1 MADNSY
7 DDLFDAD
14 VFDMHGTRIG
24 PVGQVYLDDQTKMAT
39 WITVK
44 TGLFGLKET
53 FTPLSRAIIERGKVT
68 IPYDAQLVK
77 GAPRVDP
84 DKHLDAAEE
93 AELYAHYG
101 ITNVMAVEPSM
112 LDEPETAPVV
122 DSATEAVIPVGEP
135 GPVEEDAGMAPSRG
149 MTGDPITSVGTT
161 ADAGAVGIPEAFVP
175 DVSGSEPAASTGT
188 GIGSDSLLDGP
199 VAADSLTSE
208 PLADGP
214 LIEES
219 LEETAVAIPTV
230 TESLASEAPSTPIP
244 ATEATVRHSTIEK
257 LTRAIDEIEDS
268 LADDTTEHVAVEDSL
283 ADETAQRSAVEA
295 HDYYNEA
302 KED

>member
-93 AELYAHYG
+93 A
-101 ITNVMAVEPSM
+101 
-112 LDEPETAPVV
+112 
-122 DSATEAVIPVGEP
+122 
-135 GPVEEDAGMAPSRG
+135 
-149 MTGDPITSVGTT
+149 
-161 ADAGAVGIPEAFVP
+161 
-175 DVSGSEPAASTGT
+175 
-188 GIGSDSLLDGP
+188 
-199 VAADSLTSE
+199 
-208 PLADGP
+208 
-214 LIEES
+214 
-219 LEETAVAIPTV
+219 
-230 TESLASEAPSTPIP
+230 
-244 ATEATVRHSTIEK
+244 
-257 LTRAIDEIEDS
+257 
-268 LADDTTEHVAVEDSL
+268 
-283 ADETAQRSAVEA
+283 
-295 HDYYNEA
+295 
-302 KED
+302 